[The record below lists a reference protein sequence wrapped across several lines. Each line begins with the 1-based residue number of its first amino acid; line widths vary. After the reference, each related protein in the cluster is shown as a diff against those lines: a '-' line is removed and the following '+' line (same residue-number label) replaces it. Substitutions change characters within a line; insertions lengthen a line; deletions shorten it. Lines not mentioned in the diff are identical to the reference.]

1 MGLFSKNYI
10 GTLQWE
16 AIKCEGESGHPYVL
30 YRATVPGGWLVQ
42 SPGGSGG
49 LAFVPDPEHRWDLR

>member
-1 MGLFSKNYI
+1 MGWFSWDYV

-16 AIKCEGESGHPYVL
+16 AIKCEVDGSNFGFCV
-30 YRATVPGGWLVQ
+30 RAAVPGGWLVQ
-42 SPGGSGG
+42 TAGTGG